1 MMMQRFNFVLRRTMR
16 PSLALF
22 VTVIA
27 LSFAVSTVAAQQTA
41 PANAAPQT
49 NPGPPPNPAE
59 MITAPGLNDAAR
71 VSGNIYRGAQPKA
84 DGYAELKKLG
94 IDVVVSFLDGN
105 HDIQKEKDLV
115 ESAGMT
121 FVSVPW
127 NAAHD
132 PPRSTV
138 VTFFATLRDNEGKK
152 IFMNDL
158 QGGDR
163 TGLMVALYRIVH
175 DHWTTD
181 QALSEMNDFHY
192 HKHLF
197 PHMAH
202 YVEAFPALL
211 ASDPGILTGGP
222 APAPAAPKN

>member
-1 MMMQRFNFVLRRTMR
+1 MMMQRSKFVHRRVTR
-16 PSLALF
+16 PAAWLLGAA
-22 VTVIA
+22 IA
-27 LSFAVSTVAAQQTA
+27 FSFAIAPAAAQQT
-41 PANAAPQT
+41 
-49 NPGPPPNPAE
+49 PPPNQAE
-59 MITAPGLNDAAR
+59 QITAPGLNNTAR
-71 VSGNIYRGAQPKA
+71 VSGNLYRGAQPKA

-121 FVSVPW
+121 FISVPW
-127 NAAHD
+127 NGAHE

-138 VTFFATLRDNEGKK
+138 VLFFATLRDNEAKK
-152 IFMNDL
+152 IFVNDL
-158 QGGDR
+158 QGSDR

-175 DHWTTD
+175 DHWTVE
-181 QALSEMNDFHY
+181 QAAAEMNDFHF

-197 PHMAH
+197 PHLSH
-202 YVEAFPALL
+202 YLEAFPALL

-222 APAPAAPKN
+222 APAAPATKN

>member
-1 MMMQRFNFVLRRTMR
+1 MMQRRNLASRRAAW
-16 PSLALF
+16 LKAGLF
-22 VTVIA
+22 A
-27 LSFAVSTVAAQQTA
+27 ATVAFCLTASSASAQDTP
-41 PANAAPQT
+41 PASPASQT
-49 NPGPPPNPAE
+49 NPAPPPNPAE
-59 MITAPGLNDAAR
+59 LITAPGLNDAAR

-94 IDVVVSFLDGN
+94 IEVVVSFLDGN

-121 FVSVPW
+121 FISVPW

-138 VTFFATLRDNEGKK
+138 VLFFATLRDNDGKK
-152 IFMNDL
+152 IFLNDL

-175 DHWTTD
+175 DHWTAE
-181 QALSEMNDFHY
+181 QAESEMNDFHY

-211 ASDPGILTGGP
+211 ASDPGILTGAA
-222 APAPAAPKN
+222 APTAAPKN

>member
-1 MMMQRFNFVLRRTMR
+1 MMQRKNFLRRR
-16 PSLALF
+16 FEWLAAALF
-22 VTVIA
+22 AAAIA
-27 LSFAVSTVAAQQTA
+27 LCFSLSTAAQQNP
-41 PANAAPQT
+41 PASPAPQA

-59 MITAPGLNDAAR
+59 QITAPGLNNAAR
-71 VSGNIYRGAQPKA
+71 VSGNLYRGAQPKS
-84 DGYAELKKLG
+84 DGYAELKKMG

-121 FVSVPW
+121 FISVPW
-127 NAAHD
+127 NGAHD
-132 PPRSTV
+132 PPRSSV
-138 VTFFATLRDNEGKK
+138 AAFFGALHDNEGKK
-152 IFMNDL
+152 IFVNDL

-175 DHWTTD
+175 DHWTAE
-181 QALSEMNDFHY
+181 QAEAEMNDFHY

-197 PHMAH
+197 PHMAR

-222 APAPAAPKN
+222 PPAPAASKN

>member
-1 MMMQRFNFVLRRTMR
+1 MMIQRVNFVCRRLLWLPLGIFAATVAL
-16 PSLALF
+16 SLA
-22 VTVIA
+22 VPPA
-27 LSFAVSTVAAQQTA
+27 SAQQT
-41 PANAAPQT
+41 PPVNPAPQA
-49 NPGPPPNPAE
+49 NPGPPSSPAE
-59 MITAPGLNDAAR
+59 LITAPGLNDAAH
-71 VSGNIYRGAQPKA
+71 VSGNLYRGAQPKA
-84 DGYAELKKLG
+84 DGYAELKKMG
-94 IDVVVSFLDGN
+94 IDVIVSFLDGN

-121 FVSVPW
+121 FISVPW

-132 PPRSTV
+132 PPRSSIVAFFGTV
-138 VTFFATLRDNEGKK
+138 HDNEGKK
-152 IFMNDL
+152 IFVNDL

-175 DHWTTD
+175 DHWTAE
-181 QALSEMNDFHY
+181 QAESEMNDFHY

-222 APAPAAPKN
+222 APAAAPKN

>member
-1 MMMQRFNFVLRRTMR
+1 MMMQRSKSVLRRFGR
-16 PSLALF
+16 FAPCLF
-22 VTVIA
+22 AATIAFSIA
-27 LSFAVSTVAAQQTA
+27 LSTATAQQTP
-41 PANAAPQT
+41 PA
-49 NPGPPPNPAE
+49 NPAE
-59 MITAPGLNDAAR
+59 LLTAPGLNNAAR
-71 VSGNIYRGAQPKA
+71 VSGNLYRGAQPKA

-121 FVSVPW
+121 FISVPW
-127 NAAHD
+127 NAVHD

-138 VTFFATLRDNEGKK
+138 VLFFATLRDNEGKK
-152 IFMNDL
+152 IFVNDV
-158 QGGDR
+158 QGADR

-175 DHWTTD
+175 DHWTVE
-181 QALSEMNDFHY
+181 QAAAEMNDFHF
-192 HKHLF
+192 HRHAM

-222 APAPAAPKN
+222 APAAAPKN